1 MTLSMTTKKIP
12 RTYIYQ
18 AASATRRGASQP
30 PRSIK
35 LSRSSKQILTVF
47 RPSTKMWLKSP
58 TAPSLAGGNACKRSA
73 YGQSFQQAVI
83 LRSPKPSTSSMS
95 YRRMIVP
102 RRASLAS
109 QMARIPTWQVIVL
122 KKDPLMCPTT
132 NLPSLKNIW
141 NRCQILYMKIGLRST
156 RVPWT

>member
-1 MTLSMTTKKIP
+1 MKRQYDTFNDHKDDSTHLYISGRQGHKK
-12 RTYIYQ
+12 RRV
-18 AASATRRGASQP
+18 ATPEVDRIVQKFKANPYGLPSQHDDVVEI
-30 PRSIK
+30 SDCAIFGWWQC
-35 LSRSSKQILTVF
+35 LQML
-47 RPSTKMWLKSP
+47 
-58 TAPSLAGGNACKRSA
+58 G

-102 RRASLAS
+102 RRASLAL

-132 NLPSLKNIW
+132 I
-141 NRCQILYMKIGLRST
+141 CHRSRT
-156 RVPWT
+156 YGTDVRYCT